1 MHRNRPTTTTLVGA
15 TIGRPLLTIT
25 PELSFV
31 RCHRRRATNGRPYG
45 VSAISVCSPVAIILL
60 SLPDRHKLIRRVNIS
75 QNTRLNNIRRKPAS
89 VIGLPVARNLDYNLT
104 KRISALRR
112 RSYRVLLECV
122 RRELHYLVYGAVR
135 GVDRSVSERHFLVYL
150 SVPLQSHY
158 AYRACEVARVDVETV
173 ELIDSRYVLRAYQS
187 LEVVIVDL
195 LLLVADFFEA
205 LEILVELFLRQDETE
220 LRETL
225 LKRVSA
231 RVLAENDLRRLL
243 SYVLR
248 RDYLGRSP

>member
-1 MHRNRPTTTTLVGA
+1 MYF
-15 TIGRPLLTIT
+15 
-25 PELSFV
+25 S
-31 RCHRRRATNGRPYG
+31 
-45 VSAISVCSPVAIILL
+45 SVW
-60 SLPDRHKLIRRVNIS
+60 
-75 QNTRLNNIRRKPAS
+75 
-89 VIGLPVARNLDYNLT
+89 
-104 KRISALRR
+104 
-112 RSYRVLLECV
+112 

-173 ELIDSRYVLRAYQS
+173 ELIDSRYILRAYQS

-195 LLLVADFFEA
+195 LLLVADLLEA

-231 RVLAENDLRRLL
+231 RVLAQNDLRRLFAYVPPARL
-243 SYVLR
+243 SR
-248 RDYLGRSP
+248 RSPSRRGRRADGFPTRAGRRSVPQSTCSAARSDR